1 MNILI
6 TGHKGLIGQE
16 IFNRLKL
23 FCEVTG
29 YDRGSKDF
37 SGKFDLIIHAA
48 ANCII
53 RDTIKDP
60 DLAVENIVHTYNI
73 MEYARKT
80 GCNKVVIFSSGRV
93 THSEKNPYIVSKI
106 FAENLAQ
113 AYFDCYGIEYMIIR
127 PETVWGFNDHKVRV
141 IPAWIIAAMKG
152 KPIVVYGDK
161 NKELPPIYVDDFV
174 KVCMN
179 FINNWPAFKN
189 RILKIN
195 GAPLKVTRIIEI
207 IKQATGSKS
216 KVKFE
221 HYEITQPQQI
231 DNGICFGNEK
241 LFIKRIEEVVQHG
254 NITNNFGKSQGNGRT

>member
-6 TGHKGLIGQE
+6 TGHTGLIGQKL
-16 IFNRLKL
+16 FNRFKL
-23 FCEVTG
+23 FHDVVG
-29 YDRGSKDF
+29 YDRGYKFISK
-37 SGKFDLIIHAA
+37 KYDLIIHAA

-53 RDTIKDP
+53 RDTINNP
-60 DLAVENIVHTYNI
+60 DLAFENIDNTFQL

-127 PETVWGFNDHKVRV
+127 PETVFGLNDHKVRV
-141 IPAWIIAAMKG
+141 IPAWIIAAKQG

-179 FINNWPAFKN
+179 FIHNWPAFKN
-189 RILKIN
+189 KILKIN

-216 KVKFE
+216 
-221 HYEITQPQQI
+221 EIEFKKQEKTQPQAV

-241 LFIKRIEEVVQHG
+241 LFMKRIEEVVQHG
-254 NITNNFGKSQGNGRT
+254 SFTDFIG